1 MTSDQEISTSLRR
14 WVIFGFISMVGIIGV
29 VGGWMAYASISG
41 AIIAP
46 GTVSV
51 ETNIKTV
58 QHLEGGIVGEILV
71 ANGDTVSEG
80 EILLRLDDTVAK
92 INLAIVNDQ
101 LYELYADN
109 ARLETELD
117 GSNEVVFPE
126 SLLSLSD
133 LPDVEE
139 VMQAQRDLLIVRRES
154 RLGQVELLNQT
165 IFQLN
170 EEIGGVEAQRAAQ
183 IKQSE
188 LINQEIESLRPLQER
203 GLVSQQRVLS
213 LEREAARLEGIF
225 GDLTANISR
234 AHGQI
239 KETELQITQL
249 DKEFHEEGLTSIRNN
264 NVRISELEERLLAF
278 NEQLRHI
285 DIRAPQAGRVHNLEF
300 HTIGGVISPATPILQ
315 IIPINDV
322 LIIDARVNPNNI
334 DEITIGQDA
343 VIRLSAFNSRTTPEL
358 KGSIIG
364 VSPERI
370 VDAATGEAY
379 FNAEIEISEGELSRL
394 ENKVL
399 VPGMPAEVFI
409 RTSARTVW
417 SYLIKPFT
425 DQLSRAFRE
434 E

>member
-29 VGGWMAYASISG
+29 VGGWMAFASISG

-58 QHLEGGIVGEILV
+58 QHLEGGIVGEIHV
-71 ANGDTVSEG
+71 SNGDTVSEG
-80 EILLRLDDTVAK
+80 EILLRLDDTVAN

-117 GSNEVVFPE
+117 GGNEVVFPE
-126 SLLSLSD
+126 SLLNLSD
-133 LPDVEE
+133 LPDVEAI
-139 VMQAQRDLLIVRRES
+139 MQAQRGLLIVRRDS
-154 RLGQVELLNQT
+154 RNGQVELLNQT
-165 IFQLN
+165 IYQLN
-170 EEIGGVEAQRAAQ
+170 EEIGGVEAQRTAQ

-188 LINQEIESLRPLQER
+188 LIKQEIESLRPLQER
-203 GLVSQQRVLS
+203 GLVSQQRILS

-239 KETELQITQL
+239 KETELQISQL

-264 NVRISELEERLLAF
+264 NVRISELEERRLAF

-322 LIIDARVNPNNI
+322 LIIDARVNPINI
-334 DEITIGQDA
+334 DEVTIGQEA

-370 VDAATGEAY
+370 IDTVTGEAY
-379 FNAEIEISEGELSRL
+379 FNAEVEISEGELSRL
-394 ENKVL
+394 EGKVL

-409 RTSARTVW
+409 RTSERTVW

-425 DQLSRAFRE
+425 DQLTRAFRE